1 MYGARRGACEGMC
14 IRMANVCT
22 KRTALIIV
30 DVQPTFTEGGELAV
44 EGGDAVARTIHDFV
58 GRYGDRYALIATTQD
73 WHIDPGDH
81 WSDEPDYVDTWP
93 RHGVAGSANA
103 RLHPAIGSLD
113 VPHHI
118 RKGQYAAAYSGFDGI
133 EDNGERVP
141 TREEV
146 EAALAEGR
154 TLDGLLR
161 AHGVERVDIV
171 GIALSHCVRDTA
183 LDAALRGYE
192 TRVYEDLTVPVSAE
206 LGARAVEAMRAAGV
220 TIIEGERYV
229 D

>member
-1 MYGARRGACEGMC
+1 
-14 IRMANVCT
+14 MANVCT

-44 EGGDAVARTIHDFV
+44 EGGDSVAGAIHGFV
-58 GRYGDRYALIATTQD
+58 ERERDRYALIATTQD
-73 WHIDPGDH
+73 WHVDPGDH

-118 RKGQYAAAYSGFDGI
+118 RKGQYAAAYSGFDGV
-133 EDNGERVP
+133 EENDERVP
-141 TREEV
+141 TRDEV

-161 AHGVERVDIV
+161 AHGIGRVDVV

-183 LDAALRGYE
+183 LDAVARGYE
-192 TRVYEDLTVPVSAE
+192 TRVYEDLTVPVSAA
-206 LGARAVEAMRAAGV
+206 LGAQAVEAMREAGV

>member
-1 MYGARRGACEGMC
+1 M
-14 IRMANVCT
+14 CT

-30 DVQPTFTEGGELAV
+30 DVQPTFTEGGELSV
-44 EGGDAVARTIHDFV
+44 VGGDAVARAIHDFV
-58 GRYGDRYALIATTQD
+58 ERERGHYALIATTQD
-73 WHIDPGDH
+73 WHVDPVDH
-81 WSDEPDYVDTWP
+81 WSAEPDYVDTWP
-93 RHGVAGSANA
+93 RHGVAGSENA

-118 RKGQYAAAYSGFDGI
+118 RKGQYAAAYSGFEGV
-133 EDNGERVP
+133 EDNDDHVP
-141 TREEV
+141 TRGDV
-146 EAALAEGR
+146 DAALAAGR

-161 AHGVERVDIV
+161 AHDITRVDLV

-183 LDAALRGYE
+183 LDAAARGYE

-206 LGARAVEAMRAAGV
+206 LGAQAVERMRKAGV
-220 TIIEGERYV
+220 AIIEGERYV